1 MALDG
6 DTNPENA
13 KNGPPALSRRTL
25 FAAGAGAAAASI
37 WQGNADPL
45 IAPPAQAASKGP
57 STLTMQNDGGY
68 ATVPLAKDSISIGIV
83 QSRVIA
89 VDTDK
94 PEKKRRDNVAHMCDL
109 IDYASGFS
117 GKKDLLFFHEFPIT
131 GYNYKW
137 TLADARRVAIEIPG
151 EETEALAKKAREH
164 GSWLVFGSYVR
175 DPDWPE
181 SLLSIT
187 TIMNDKGEIVDK
199 HWKARNI
206 KGVFFGFELFT
217 TTVYDVLDRYIEMY
231 GPDQVIPVTRTPLGN
246 IATSSIQREPE
257 YFRALAMKGAEI
269 MLRTATGGF
278 TPADIA
284 ATSLYNQVYTAIA
297 NNSASPDNGLYFED
311 AGGGG
316 SGLYGPDGEAMEIA
330 PTAFET
336 CVSAR
341 IPIRSFRDKH
351 RQPLIH
357 SDLYMPVF
365 SAYQSKYPPNLFS
378 AYQPKDIKDS
388 GRYLKDK
395 SRWK

>member
-1 MALDG
+1 MSELAPL
-6 DTNPENA
+6 N
-13 KNGPPALSRRTL
+13 RRQL
-25 FAAGAGAAAASI
+25 FGAAAGISAGAAFLPPFASAAV
-37 WQGNADPL
+37 GKAATPL
-45 IAPPAQAASKGP
+45 MMP
-57 STLTMQNDGGY
+57 SDGTY
-68 ATVPLAKDSISIGIV
+68 PTVSLAKDSWTIGVV

-89 VDTDK
+89 VDAANPD
-94 PEKKRRDNVAHMCDL
+94 KKRRDNVAHMCDL

-137 TLADARRVAIEIPG
+137 TLADARKVAIEIPG

-217 TTVYDVLDRYIEMY
+217 TTIYDVLDRYVEIY
-231 GPDQVIPVTRTPLGN
+231 GQDHVVPITRTPLGN

-257 YFRALAMKGAEI
+257 YFRAQAMKGAEI
-269 MLRTATGGF
+269 ILRTASGGF
-278 TPADIA
+278 TPEDIA
-284 ATSLYNQVYTAIA
+284 ATSMYNSVYTAIA
-297 NNSASPDNGLYFED
+297 NNAASPGNGLYFED

-316 SGLYGPDGEAMEIA
+316 TGLYGPDGKAMSLA

-336 CVSAR
+336 CVTGR
-341 IPIRSFRDKH
+341 IPIKEFRARH
-351 RQPLIH
+351 RQPIVHTELV
-357 SDLYMPVF
+357 MPVF
-365 SAYQSKYPPNLFS
+365 DAYRSKYPPSLFS
-378 AYQPKDIKDS
+378 SYQPKDIQDA

-395 SRWK
+395 SRWEK